1 MEKEL
6 KFVHL
11 HTHSHY
17 SLLDGLSK
25 LEDLMAL
32 AKKSGMPAMAITDH
46 GNMYGAIEFY
56 KLAKKEGIKPIIGVE
71 AYMTAGNRKDRAI
84 EAGGTKRY
92 YHLTLL
98 AKNLEGYKNLIKLV
112 TLANLEGY
120 YYKPRMDK
128 EILRQYS
135 KGIIALSGCLGGELS
150 QTVLKGLNQSKG
162 LVGRTGGEPVL
173 GDLSKADELVLEYQA
188 IFGKENYFIEIQHHP
203 SVENDKIVRETLIK
217 LAKKHNIGVV
227 GTQDSHYP
235 CSDDHD
241 AHHTLLQ
248 INTQGDVKDGAKFE
262 FSDDDFSFID
272 TKKAL
277 EIFKDIPEAVENT
290 MKVADMCNLELELGR
305 WVFPDFKVTD
315 GKNYDEKLRELT
327 YDGFKRLNLE
337 ETPEIKER
345 VEYELKVIKDKGYA
359 PYFLVVGDLLRHAK
373 ENGILT
379 TIRGSVAGSMA
390 TYLLGITNVDPIEY
404 KLPFERFLNPFR
416 PSPPDIDMDF
426 ADNRRDEMI
435 EYVKKKYGENHVAQ
449 IGTFGTMMARGA
461 VKDVARALGYP
472 YAVGDR
478 LSKMIP
484 MGSQGM
490 PMTINHA
497 MEIVSEFKEAY
508 KTEKDTKK
516 IIDLAKKLEGCVRH
530 ISVHA
535 AGVVISPLPLVE
547 YVPLQYDPKGENKII
562 TQYDMYNIEEAG
574 LLKFDFLGIRNL
586 SILADAVSL
595 VKRFY
600 NINIDIERVPLDDR
614 KTFALLASGQ
624 TEGLFQLNGSG
635 MTRYLKELKPTS
647 IHDINAM
654 VALYR
659 PGPMESI
666 PEYIKRKHN
675 PKLVKYLDPRMK
687 KFLKESYGLIVYQDD
702 LLFCAIEL
710 AGYNWE
716 EADKFRKAVGKKIPK
731 EMAAQREK
739 FTKGIISNGQTPEF
753 AEKLWKLFEPFQ
765 AYGFNKAHAAS
776 YGKVAYQTAYMKANY
791 GVEYM
796 AAILT
801 AESGDVE
808 KISEII
814 KECKNMEIPVLPPH
828 INESYGGFTCLPK
841 DSSRPVSSENKSEK
855 IRFGFYTIKNLGT
868 DISDSIIAERKLNGK
883 FKSISDFL
891 DRIKHKNLNKKSME
905 ALIKSGCM
913 DEWSDRG
920 VMLVN
925 LENML
930 LYNHEINKQNENQT
944 SLFGNLKTQTPSFN
958 LQPALNANQSEKL
971 LWEKEL
977 LGLYISGH
985 PLDRLRE
992 KLESRDMNI
1001 KKIKE
1006 NVGNGIQI
1014 TIAGIIEN
1022 SRQVVTKNNER
1033 MAFLKIAD
1041 LTGSIEAVAFPSIF
1055 KESVDILVA
1064 EKCIAISGKISLRN
1078 GEKSIIIEA
1087 VKEV

>member
-1 MEKEL
+1 MKGEKES
-6 KFVHL
+6 FIHL

-25 LEDLMAL
+25 LEDLIDL
-32 AKKSGMPAMAITDH
+32 AKKFKMPAMAITDH

-56 KLAKKEGIKPIIGVE
+56 KLAKKAGIKPIIGVE
-71 AYMTAGNRKDRAI
+71 AYMTAGSRLDKDQNKNT
-84 EAGGTKRY
+84 EANGTKRY

-98 AKNLEGYKNLIKLV
+98 AKNLQGYKNLIRLV
-112 TLANLEGY
+112 TISNLEGFY
-120 YYKPRMDK
+120 YRPRMDK
-128 EILRQYS
+128 EILRKYS
-135 KGIIALSGCLGGELS
+135 DGIIALSGCLGGELS
-150 QTVLKGLNQSKG
+150 QTIL
-162 LVGRTGGEPVL
+162 R
-173 GDLSKADELVLEYQA
+173 GDKDKADKLVAEYQD
-188 IFGKENYFIEIQHHP
+188 IFGKENYFIEIQCHP

-217 LAKKHNIGVV
+217 LAKKNNIPLVA
-227 GTQDSHYP
+227 TQDSHYP

-248 INTQGDVKDGAKFE
+248 INTQGDNKEASKFE
-262 FSDDDFSFID
+262 FSDDDFSFLN
-272 TKKAL
+272 TEKAL
-277 EIFKDIPEAVENT
+277 EVFKDIPEAVINT
-290 MKVADMCNLELELGR
+290 MKIADMCNLDLSLGE
-305 WVFPDFKVTD
+305 WVFPLFEIEK
-315 GKNYDEKLRELT
+315 GKTYDEKLRELT
-327 YDGFKRLNLE
+327 FAGFTRLE
-337 ETPEIKER
+337 IKATPEVLER
-345 VEYELKVIKDKGYA
+345 VEYELKIICDKGYS

-379 TIRGSVAGSMA
+379 TIRGSVAGSMV

-416 PSPPDIDMDF
+416 PSAPDIDMDF

-435 EYVKKKYGENHVAQ
+435 EYAKRKYGEDKVAQ
-449 IGTFGTMMARGA
+449 IGTFGTMMARGS
-461 VKDVARALGYP
+461 VRDVARALGHP
-472 YAVGDR
+472 YAIGDR

-490 PMTINHA
+490 PMTIEHA
-497 MEIVSEFKEAY
+497 MEIVPELEEAY
-508 KTEKDTKK
+508 KKEKDTKE
-516 IIDLAKKLEGCVRH
+516 IINLAKKLEGCARH

-535 AGVVISPLPLVE
+535 AGVVISPKPLYE
-547 YVPLQYDPKGENKII
+547 YVPTQFDPKGGKVI
-562 TQYDMYNIEEAG
+562 TQYDMYSVEDAG

-586 SILADAVSL
+586 AILGDAISL
-595 VKRFY
+595 VKKFY
-600 NINIDIERVPLDDR
+600 NIDIDIERIPLDDK
-614 KTFALLASGQ
+614 KTFSLLAKGQ

-675 PKLVKYLDPRMK
+675 SNLVKYLDPRMK
-687 KFLKESYGLIVYQDD
+687 KFLGESYGLIVYQDD

-731 EMAAQREK
+731 EMAAQYDK
-739 FTKGIISNGQTPEF
+739 FTDGIVTNGQTHEF

-791 GVEYM
+791 PVEYM

-814 KECKNMEIPVLPPH
+814 NECKNMNIPVLPPN
-828 INESYGGFTCLPK
+828 INESFGGFTCLPEGTGININK
-841 DSSRPVSSENKSEK
+841 ENKSAK
-855 IRFGFYTIKNLGT
+855 IRFGLYTIKNLGT
-868 DISDSIIAERKLNGK
+868 DIADAIIRERKERGH
-883 FKSISDFL
+883 FKSITDFL
-891 DRIKHKNLNKKSME
+891 DRIKHKNLNKKSLD

-913 DEWSDRG
+913 DEWGDRG
-920 VMLVN
+920 VFLANEEGMLA
-925 LENML
+925 
-930 LYNHEINKQNENQT
+930 YNHEGSKQDQNQV
-944 SLFGNLKTQTPSFN
+944 SLFGGLAKVAIPEFKMQS
-958 LQPALNANQSEKL
+958 AENANQAEKL

-985 PLDRLRE
+985 PLDRLRD
-992 KLESRDMNI
+992 KLNSRDINI

-1006 NVGNGIQI
+1006 ELGNGMPV
-1014 TIAGIIEN
+1014 TIAGIIE
-1022 SRQVVTKNNER
+1022 SARQVVTRNNER

-1041 LTGSIEAVAFPSIF
+1041 LTGSIEAVCFPSLYKDVI
-1055 KESVDILVA
+1055 DILVA
-1064 EKCIAISGKISLRN
+1064 EKCIALSGKVSNRN
-1078 GEKSIIIEA
+1078 GEKSIVIEA
-1087 VKEV
+1087 VKEI